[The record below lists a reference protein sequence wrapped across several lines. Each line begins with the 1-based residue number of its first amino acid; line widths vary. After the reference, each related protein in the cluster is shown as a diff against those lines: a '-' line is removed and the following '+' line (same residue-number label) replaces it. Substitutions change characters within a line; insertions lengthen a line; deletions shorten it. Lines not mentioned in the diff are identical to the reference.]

1 MKKLHIALLL
11 IAAIGIASVVSMYG
25 STTQYVSFNE
35 AQAIYRDN
43 PSKTVHI
50 FCNLNKSKEI
60 EYDPQKNAEKLVF
73 YAVDSLGVESKVIFN
88 GNIPPQFQQ
97 IEKLVLEG
105 HAIENAFFAEKV
117 LTKCPSKYEETQVS
131 EHPTDIPKQ

>member
-11 IAAIGIASVVSMYG
+11 ISAIGIATVVIMYG

-43 PSKTVHI
+43 PSKTVHV
-50 FCNLNKSKEI
+50 FCNLNKSKEV

-73 YAVDSLGVESKVIFN
+73 YAVDSLGIESKVIFN
-88 GNIPPQFQQ
+88 GTIPPQFQQ

-117 LTKCPSKYEETQVS
+117 LTKCPSKYEETTVA
-131 EHPTDIPKQ
+131 EHPSDIPKN